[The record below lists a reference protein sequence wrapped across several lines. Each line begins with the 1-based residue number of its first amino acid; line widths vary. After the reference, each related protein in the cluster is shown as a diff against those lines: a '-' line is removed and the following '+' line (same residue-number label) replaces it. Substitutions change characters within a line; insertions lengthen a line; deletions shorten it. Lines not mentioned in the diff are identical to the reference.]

1 MDYPETE
8 SVVHDLGASC
18 ERCQGKG
25 VLTEAEA
32 DAKPGCPLSPDYL
45 FPVGPAVLAQIAA
58 EKRSAGGRKTRG
70 GQLASARKAA
80 GLTQEAFAS
89 KLGIS
94 RSLVAMIEAGRATCS
109 DDLLQRARDMLT
121 PGAATP

>member
-8 SVVHDLGASC
+8 SAVHDLGASC
-18 ERCQGKG
+18 ERCQGNG

-45 FPVGPAVLAQIAA
+45 FPVGPAA
-58 EKRSAGGRKTRG
+58 EKRSAGGRKSRG
-70 GQLASARKAA
+70 SQLASSRKAA
-80 GLTQEAFAS
+80 GLTQEAFAC

-94 RSLVAMIEAGRATCS
+94 RSRVAMIEAGRATCS
-109 DDLLQRARDMLT
+109 DDLLQQARDMIT
-121 PGAATP
+121 PGAVTP

>member
-18 ERCQGKG
+18 ERCQSMG

-80 GLTQEAFAS
+80 GLTQDAFAS
-89 KLGIS
+89 I
-94 RSLVAMIEAGRATCS
+94 
-109 DDLLQRARDMLT
+109 
-121 PGAATP
+121 PGSS

>member
-8 SVVHDLGASC
+8 SAVHDLGASC

-32 DAKPGCPLSPDYL
+32 DAKPGCPLSLDFL
-45 FPVGPAVLAQIAA
+45 FPVGPAVLAQIAVD
-58 EKRSAGGRKTRG
+58 KRSAGGRKTRG
-70 GQLASARKAA
+70 VKLAIARKAA